1 MNWIMLISVVCGI
14 SMQQISQK
22 IYSTRNGGGNFV
34 FSAVSALC
42 AMLFFLAASGGELSF
57 KAEILTYSLAFAVAY
72 AASIIG
78 LFLAIKSGPLSLTSL
93 FTSYSLIIPTAY
105 GIVILNEPIDM
116 FVVLGIVLLLISL
129 SLVNGNSQDK
139 EKRVSVKWI
148 LFVLLSFVGNGL
160 CTVIQKIQ
168 QQNFA
173 GEYKSEFMIVALGAV
188 AIMLGILTLVS
199 DKKVWKSS
207 LKSAGVWCALCGLC
221 NGLVNLLVMLLTNRM
236 NVSIMFPLI
245 SAGGIVVTFIVS
257 QCVYKENLSLKQ
269 KAGVLLGILAVIALN
284 L

>member
-1 MNWIMLISVVCGI
+1 MLIGVVCGI

-22 IYSTRNGGGNFV
+22 IYSTRNGAGSFF
-34 FSAVSALC
+34 FSAVSAFC
-42 AMLFFLAASGGELSF
+42 AMLFFITVSVGKLSF
-57 KAEILTYSLAFAVAY
+57 NTEILTYSLAFAAAY

-105 GIVILNEPIDM
+105 GIVMLDEAIDM

-129 SLVNGNSQDK
+129 SLVNGNCQDK
-139 EKRVSVKWI
+139 EKRASAKWI
-148 LFVLLSFVGNGL
+148 LFVLLSFFGNGL

-168 QQNFA
+168 QQSFA
-173 GEYKSEFMIVALGAV
+173 GEYKSEFMIVALGIV
-188 AIMLGILTLVS
+188 AILLLFLTLVY

-207 LKSAGVWCALCGLC
+207 LKSAGVWCVLCGLC
-221 NGLVNLLVMLLTNRM
+221 NGIVNLLVMLLTNRM

-245 SAGGIVVTFIVS
+245 SAGGIIITYFVS
-257 QCVYKENLSLKQ
+257 QYVYKETLTNRQ
-269 KAGVLLGILAVIALN
+269 KIGVLLGVIAVVALN
-284 L
+284 I